1 MKKTRGCLAI
11 IERHQA
17 NRRVARHG
25 VQTQF
30 AGRGQQLIIL
40 LDSSNLQE
48 VAHIIVP
55 AIGQEEENLFW
66 DTLATMHHNQFLLSL
81 HHSQQTVVNRVCD
94 DITLRLTPT
103 I

>member
-17 NRRVARHG
+17 NRRIARHG

-30 AGRGQQLIIL
+30 ARRGQQLIIL

-66 DTLATMHHNQFLLSL
+66 DTLATMHHNQFLSL
-81 HHSQQTVVNRVCD
+81 HHSQQTGVNRVCD